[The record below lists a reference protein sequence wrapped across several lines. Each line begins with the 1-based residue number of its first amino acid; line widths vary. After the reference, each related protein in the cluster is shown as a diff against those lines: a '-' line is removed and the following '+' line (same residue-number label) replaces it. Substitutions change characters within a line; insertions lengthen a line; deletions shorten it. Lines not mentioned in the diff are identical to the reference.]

1 MLLPDDETM
10 LAREDLSE
18 ILQLSPAVV
27 NALVASGALQTR
39 RRDGREVVD
48 AAQVERVFRD
58 SLLRLYYAQAVR
70 AAALAASG
78 ASPAAETELELELPH
93 AEEAGGQ
100 AGQEEEI
107 DLPVI
112 LRTSDEHLVRQLAA
126 GGPDLRLGLRYVP
139 RRQIG
144 GMFREVKFTILQL
157 SNSGLRIRHS
167 EKLSPGEEAR
177 VSIALQNPP
186 RSFVMRGQVVWTSIA
201 QRGDEPSFYISGL
214 MMVTNA
220 DRLATAADL
229 LRNARELQVD
239 DVDRR
244 RTRGGDVPRPVSGL
258 PDEDV
263 VAIIRAMRRFAS
275 DPTEASRWYARARFA
290 VADEEV
296 RKAAPRGARERD
308 EVLGVWEYLQRRIDL
323 KAVASVIQWIHS
335 SNVAAV

>member
-10 LAREDLSE
+10 LAREELSE

-39 RRDGREVVD
+39 RRDGHDVVD
-48 AAQVERVFRD
+48 AAQVEKVFRD
-58 SLLRLYYAQAVR
+58 SLLRLYYAQASR
-70 AAALAASG
+70 AAAAA
-78 ASPAAETELELELPH
+78 AAHPPPEAEVELELDLPAAEDVREP
-93 AEEAGGQ
+93 
-100 AGQEEEI
+100 EEEV

-112 LRTSDEHLVRQLAA
+112 LRTSDEHLVRQLAES
-126 GGPDLRLGLRYVP
+126 GPDLRLGLRYVP

-144 GMFREVKFTILQL
+144 GMFREVRFTILQL

-220 DRLATAADL
+220 DRLAAAADL

-239 DVDRR
+239 DEDRR
-244 RTRGGDVPRPVSGL
+244 RTRGGDVPRPMSGL

-263 VAIIRAMRRFAS
+263 VAIIRAVRRFAA

-290 VADEEV
+290 VADEEI

-323 KAVASVIQWIHS
+323 KAVASVVQWIRH